1 MTKKRISYK
10 VAAFVLLAAVTA
22 FAAGK
27 GGTPAATT
35 AQQPVQL
42 QIGDYIL
49 LGKYYDEPILWRC
62 IDVDEHGPLML
73 SDKLIAYKSFSSAVN
88 GFYYWD
94 GSHVRTWLNSSESAD
109 NIDYGVDEYRDQVEQ
124 FIGKNNFNVSGY
136 FRGLPDYSGEDGFLS
151 DKNFSQTERSVLKEV
166 SQPLIAVKTFEREP
180 TQNSTPYTLPDVP
193 GYPDGSDYYTDKVFL
208 LDIEQYYELREKSDL
223 LGEYYIAEYTQQV
236 YDTFL
241 TDGSEQG
248 EPIKESLGNS
258 YFLRTTHLIPA
269 NPRDSGGYKPCYVIA
284 ANAQRLADA
293 YIEYSYGIRPAFY
306 LDEATAQILSGSG
319 TEDDPYVVDGK
330 KNDSISVYVNGTELT
345 FDVPPMLEND
355 RTLVPMRAIFEALGA
370 EVSWYPEDRTI
381 VAVRGGTTVFMQ
393 VDDWYMSVNDE
404 WIALDAPP
412 RIVNDRTL
420 IPLRAVAEA
429 FGAQVGWDEATQTV
443 TVELY

>member
-1 MTKKRISYK
+1 MKKLLSL
-10 VAAFVLLAAVTA
+10 VLAVCVLAAPM
-22 FAAGK
+22 AASSAD
-27 GGTPAATT
+27 TEDTTDVILAAETF
-35 AQQPVQL
+35 

-62 IDVDEHGPLML
+62 IDIDQNGPLML
-73 SDKLIAYKSFSSAVN
+73 SDKIIAYKSFSSTVN
-88 GFYYWD
+88 HFGYWNK
-94 GSHVRTWLNSSESAD
+94 SHVRTWLNSSESAD
-109 NIDYGVDEYRDQVEQ
+109 NIDYGLIYDEA
-124 FIGKNNFNVSGY
+124 Y
-136 FRGLPDYSGEDGFLS
+136 FHGLPDYLGEDGFLS

-193 GYPDGSDYYTDKVFL
+193 GYPDGSEYYADKVFL

-241 TDGSEQG
+241 TDGSERG
-248 EPIKESLGNS
+248 ESIEESLENA

-269 NPRDSGGYKPCYVIA
+269 NPRDSEGYRPWYVIA
-284 ANAQRLADA
+284 VLGEKLVEKN
-293 YIEYSYGIRPAFY
+293 IESSYGIRPAFY
-306 LDEATAQILSGSG
+306 LNEATAQILSGSG
-319 TEDDPYVVDGK
+319 TEDDPYVVD
-330 KNDSISVYVNGTELT
+330 SISVYVNGTELT
-345 FDVPPMLEND
+345 LDVPPMLEND

-404 WIALDAPP
+404 WIRLDAPP

-429 FGAQVGWDEATQTV
+429 FGAQVGWDEATQTA